1 MTSAPCIIPARG
13 GSVGIPRKNII
24 DLAGK
29 PLIAWTLEAAT
40 AAVSIDD
47 IFVSTEDDE
56 IAEISRQYGAS
67 VIERPPELAGN
78 DTTTEPVLLHALE
91 HLEQVNGIPPEFFI
105 FIQCTSPLLSAAD
118 IDACVE
124 MLISDEADSVVAVSE
139 GSYYLWR
146 EFSDGTAQP
155 VNHDP
160 SIRLPRQLAG
170 PQFRETGAVYAIRT
184 EAFRAEKTRYC
195 GRTALMKMP
204 ESRAFEIDTHEDL
217 LVLQAII
224 RANHSN

>member
-1 MTSAPCIIPARG
+1 MSGAPCIIPARG

-29 PLIAWTLEAAT
+29 PLIAWTLEAAA
-40 AAVSIDD
+40 AAVSIGD
-47 IFVSTEDDE
+47 IFVSTEDEE
-56 IAEISRQYGAS
+56 IAEISTQYGAS
-67 VIERPPELAGN
+67 VIKRPPELAAN
-78 DTTTEPVLLHALE
+78 DITSEPVLLHALDQ
-91 HLEQVNGIPPEFFI
+91 LEQTNGIPPDSFI

-124 MLISDEADSVVAVSE
+124 TLISEGADSVVAVSE

-146 EFSDGTAQP
+146 ELSDGTAQP

-160 SIRLPRQLAG
+160 SIRLPRQLTE

-184 EAFRAEKTRYC
+184 ETFRAEKTRYC
-195 GRTALMKMP
+195 GKVALMKMP
-204 ESRAFEIDTHEDL
+204 ESRAYEIDTPEDL
-217 LVLQAII
+217 QLLQSLI
-224 RANHSN
+224 RANQSN